1 MVVEAEVAGG
11 DSDSE
16 SHHLEHTYTMNR
28 QRPLVV
34 NTIFVKDEF
43 PMRKLVYSLT
53 TLTVLGLCSGCSQS
67 GTLGSFGAKKSE
79 EAPLKTAEASDQSM
93 QFELARSAEKQ
104 GQLLQAQEMYLHML
118 DESPQDTQTLHRLG
132 VVSSRLDQ
140 FDQASHYFMQALRH
154 DKHNS
159 EVLAD
164 LGYALYLK
172 GDLRASETALRQA
185 TRENSNNDR
194 AINNLAMVVG
204 QQGRSQ
210 EAYALFRSVVDE
222 AEANSNL
229 AYVMS
234 RSGDTD
240 QAAKRYSVALTID
253 EDLEKAQVALLQLA
267 EKQQVAQRL
276 ENLRDSQSEIRTAE
290 VTPEVPTRRRQLEV
304 HPVSSTSD
312 DKWYDEKSS
321 EFELPAMLDGI
332 E

>member
-1 MVVEAEVAGG
+1 
-11 DSDSE
+11 
-16 SHHLEHTYTMNR
+16 
-28 QRPLVV
+28 
-34 NTIFVKDEF
+34 
-43 PMRKLVYSLT
+43 MRKLFYSLT
-53 TLTVLGLCSGCSQS
+53 TLTLLGLSTGCSQS
-67 GTLGSFGAKKSE
+67 SPLGNFGAKNSE
-79 EAPLKTAEASDQSM
+79 EAPLKTAAASDQSM
-93 QFELARSAEKQ
+93 QFELARSGEKQ
-104 GQLLQAQEMYLHML
+104 GKLLQAQEMYLHL
-118 DESPQDTQTLHRLG
+118 LEESPQDTQLLHRLG

-159 EVLAD
+159 EILAD

-172 GDLRASETALRQA
+172 GDLKAAETALRQA
-185 TRENSNNDR
+185 TRENANNER

-210 EAYALFRSVVDE
+210 EAYALFRSIVDE

-234 RSGDTD
+234 RAGKTD

-267 EKQQVAQRL
+267 EKQQIAQRL
-276 ENLRDSQSEIRTAE
+276 ENLRDSQNEVRTAE
-290 VTPEVPTRRRQLEV
+290 VPSEVPVTRSEPKVR
-304 HPVSSTSD
+304 PVSSTSD
-312 DKWYDEKSS
+312 DTWYEQESS
-321 EFELPAMLDGI
+321 EFELPALIDRI